1 MSMARDIHWTELRIG
16 VIGLMAVVTVV
27 LSILVFA
34 RVGALHGDTATL
46 YVVTDNAVGVLPGT
60 EVWVSGQKVGLV
72 KEVRFRS
79 TSTDTTQRLAIE
91 TDILADQLQFIRKE
105 AYVDIRPGGNL
116 IGSPVV
122 YIKAATSA
130 SPPVANGDTLFSHEV
145 KPLDNMGVQVDNLIA
160 QLAVLADTG
169 NRILAQAKSPQSA
182 IGAFRSTGMPQ
193 LANAGAIASGLMSK
207 ATAGSGTAGL
217 AMRGDATVRI
227 GRIVAQKDSLML
239 LVQSGNGSV
248 GRFRRDSTLF
258 ATVGEIRASVDSLK
272 ALVSNPRSPLARA
285 RTDSTLSR
293 EIARVSAELGLLM
306 ADIKKHP
313 LRYLSY

>member
-1 MSMARDIHWTELRIG
+1 MAREIRWTELRIG
-16 VIGLMAVVTVV
+16 VIAVMAIAATV

-60 EVWVSGQKVGLV
+60 EVWLSGQKVGLV
-72 KEVRFRS
+72 KAVRFRS
-79 TSTDTTQRLAIE
+79 TSTDTTERLAIE
-91 TDILADQLQFIRKE
+91 TEILADQLSFIRRQ

-122 YIKAATSA
+122 YIKSATSEFPA
-130 SPPVANGDTLFSHEV
+130 VTSGDTLFSHEQTQI
-145 KPLDNMGVQVDNLIA
+145 DNVGAQVDGLIA
-160 QLAVLADTG
+160 QLAALTDTG
-169 NRILAQAKSPQSA
+169 NKILAQAKSPQSA
-182 IGAFRSTGMPQ
+182 IGAFRSRGMPQ

-207 ATAGSGTAGL
+207 ATSGSGSAGL
-217 AMRGDATVRI
+217 AMRGDAGARFAKI
-227 GRIVAQKDSLML
+227 MAQKDSVML
-239 LVQSGNGSV
+239 LIQSGNGSV

-258 ATVGEIRASVDSLK
+258 ATVGEIRADVDSLR
-272 ALVSNPRSPLARA
+272 AMISNPAAPFGGAR
-285 RTDSTLSR
+285 DSSTLSL
-293 EIARVSAELGLLM
+293 EIARVGEALALLM